1 MHLREVAMWL
11 QSPLLSHLQLEI
23 KAYLESVYGLKVER
37 VNTINYLGRKY
48 LVPSHKVREGVWWD
62 VGITRCNRE

>member
-1 MHLREVAMWL
+1 MLVATDA
-11 QSPLLSHLQLEI
+11 LQLEI

-48 LVPSHKVREGVWWD
+48 LVPSHKVCIAGVRTD
-62 VGITRCNRE
+62 